1 MKVNNQE
8 EATYY
13 DTEIDLKKVIKSLF
27 KRKLFIAGLTSFVT
41 LLSILYVLNLSSTY
55 SSTASFR
62 STIENSVISLNRLE
76 FVDETKRSLL
86 KKFMNNLTSLDLK
99 IEVFFNDSDYLEVLN
114 DDNYFNLDN
123 SQKRAAALSFVNSI
137 EVFSPFDSMGPVER
151 RNKNDDLIENSYIV
165 SMSGANANNISRYL
179 DKLLASADRKT
190 ISDIVKLSKYKTDL
204 RLEEISEE
212 IKNKLLIS
220 ELNRLVKI
228 KLIETNM
235 DQKIREINNKI
246 KNERFKADKN
256 RLRQITVLLDSAKL
270 SKSAGFIKNN
280 FVLEDDSNRNTE
292 NVNLI
297 FRDVLPEWVLYGEK
311 VILKRIDLLESRT
324 NNDPFIGDLIEL
336 QAELALTKENEELET
351 LKSNIGLGGSEN
363 FKSIKILEAEK
374 NRLENSSLKIIN
386 SISSMQVFKPAQSSI
401 YNLNKIRTVLIAF
414 FVSLIISIFL
424 ALFMI
429 ALKWDEEES
438 S

>member
-363 FKSIKILEAEK
+363 FKSIKILS
-374 NRLENSSLKIIN
+374 R
-386 SISSMQVFKPAQSSI
+386 
-401 YNLNKIRTVLIAF
+401 
-414 FVSLIISIFL
+414 
-424 ALFMI
+424 
-429 ALKWDEEES
+429 
-438 S
+438 